1 MLRATTFALA
11 RGRQK
16 GSLHIPVSQS
26 ERWTEAARC
35 GLLGSLIY
43 FFRKCF
49 LSFHHQS
56 HIDKT
61 VSGDG
66 SKWELYLR
74 LNIMTKM
81 QGGKE
86 EVYLSPKTIP
96 QSVLKEILARTQV
109 RNLEA
114 GTEASSLWLAPH
126 GLLSLPF
133 SSTQAHL
140 PRMAPPTVGWAL
152 PHQPS
157 VKDMFHRCAHRSV
170 LGRHFLS

>member
-1 MLRATTFALA
+1 VLRATTFALA

-114 GTEASSLWLAPH
+114 GTEAEAMREPCFLPCALWHAQLS
-126 GLLSLPF
+126 LLSYT
-133 SSTQAHL
+133 SQDHR
-140 PRMAPPTVGWAL
+140 PRVAL
-152 PHQPS
+152 PA
-157 VKDMFHRCAHRSV
+157 VDWV
-170 LGRHFLS
+170 LPHNR

>member
-114 GTEASSLWLAPH
+114 GTEAEATDECCLLAGYP
-126 GLLSLPF
+126 GLFQSDFLYETPCPEVVL
-133 SSTQAHL
+133 T
-140 PRMAPPTVGWAL
+140 TVI
-152 PHQPS
+152 
-157 VKDMFHRCAHRSV
+157 
-170 LGRHFLS
+170 